1 MSNINHKKIAIDIC
15 LFALSQVA
23 LFYGVKWVLASLD
36 PVGESRKGTKAKS
49 EEVFRRLGIN
59 DKDLDLN
66 EYERVIASEVIH
78 PDDINISFKDIGG
91 LDPIISSLKET
102 VIYPLVYPQ
111 LFTSEASG
119 GLLGAP
125 KGVLLYGP
133 PGTGKTMLA
142 KALAT
147 ESKATFVNLPLS
159 TLTEKYFGESQK
171 LVKALFSFAKK
182 VEPCIVFIDEI
193 DSFLRE
199 RRSGDHEATSMM
211 KAEFMSQWDGLST
224 SKQTRVLILGAT
236 NRPNDID
243 KAILR
248 RMPKRFEVGLPNDEQ
263 RERILRLLLKTASVS
278 PTFSFDL
285 LVRKTSG
292 MSGSD
297 LKELC
302 RTAAMTPVREAIR
315 GIEMSNVQ
323 STSILDVGGIG
334 NGVTGGGSGIEGQD
348 LTIRPLE
355 MHDFFPTEVAIED
368 SNDLE
373 SFGGGALD

>member
-1 MSNINHKKIAIDIC
+1 MSATPLNKTKIIIDVTI
-15 LFALSQVA
+15 FALSQVA
-23 LFYGVKWVLASLD
+23 LYYGVKYALNALD
-36 PVGESRKGTKAKS
+36 PLGTKNKNAKLKS
-49 EEVFRRLGIN
+49 AEMFKRLGIAT
-59 DKDLDLN
+59 KDLDLN
-66 EYERVIASEVIH
+66 EHEQIIASEVVH
-78 PDDINISFKDIGG
+78 PDDINVSFKDIGG

-147 ESKATFVNLPLS
+147 ESRATFINLPLS

-171 LVKALFSFAKK
+171 LVRALFTFARK

-199 RRSGDHEATSMM
+199 RRSADHEATSMM

-224 SKQTRVLILGAT
+224 TKQSRVLIMGAT

-248 RMPKRFEVGLPNDEQ
+248 RMPKRFEIGLPNDEQ
-263 RERILRLLLKTASVS
+263 RDRILRLLLKNVS
-278 PTFSFDL
+278 LSPNFSFQT
-285 LVRKTSG
+285 LVARTSG
-292 MSGSD
+292 LSGSD

-302 RTAAMTPVREAIR
+302 RSAAMTPVREAIR
-315 GIEMSNVQ
+315 GIEMGSVS
-323 STSILDVGGIG
+323 STSLLDGGSMG
-334 NGVTGGGSGIEGQD
+334 QSGVTGPD
-348 LTIRPLE
+348 LSIRPLE
-355 MHDFFPTEVAIED
+355 LSDFFQRSESGLSEASIVD
-368 SNDLE
+368 SINNPDL
-373 SFGGGALD
+373 D

>member
-1 MSNINHKKIAIDIC
+1 MY
-15 LFALSQVA
+15 LGFAKFLI
-23 LFYGVKWVLASLD
+23 FLASQT
-36 PVGESRKGTKAKS
+36 RT
-49 EEVFRRLGIN
+49 I
-59 DKDLDLN
+59 
-66 EYERVIASEVIH
+66 
-78 PDDINISFKDIGG
+78 DIGG

-111 LFTSEASG
+111 LFTSAASG

-147 ESKATFVNLPLS
+147 ESRATFINLPLS
-159 TLTEKYFGESQK
+159 TLTDKYFGESQK

-182 VEPCIVFIDEI
+182 VEPAIVFIDEI
-193 DSFLRE
+193 GNYWINTYSFLRE

-224 SKQTRVLILGAT
+224 SKQQRVLILGAT

-248 RMPKRFEVGLPNDEQ
+248 RMPKRFEVSLPTDEQ
-263 RERILRLLLKTASVS
+263 RERILRLTAG
-278 PTFSFDL
+278 L
-285 LVRKTSG
+285 
-292 MSGSD
+292 SGSD

-302 RTAAMTPVREAIR
+302 RGAAMIPVREAIR
-315 GIEMSNVQ
+315 GIEMGKVN
-323 STSILDVGGIG
+323 STSLLDKSSSSLSV
-334 NGVTGGGSGIEGQD
+334 GIEGGD
-348 LTIRPLE
+348 LKIRPLE
-355 MHDFFPTEVAIED
+355 ITDFFPVDGDTATGENGVFVQEFTVD
-368 SNDLE
+368 K
-373 SFGGGALD
+373 LD

>member
-1 MSNINHKKIAIDIC
+1 MAAPSNINAKKIAVD
-15 LFALSQVA
+15 LALLALSQIA
-23 LFYGVKWVLASLD
+23 LFYGVKWILASLD
-36 PVGESRKGTKAKS
+36 PLGQKNKNAKS
-49 EEVFRRLGIN
+49 RSEQLLKRLGIN
-59 DKDLDLN
+59 HASLDLN
-66 EYERVIASEVIH
+66 EHEQIIASEVIH
-78 PDDINISFKDIGG
+78 PDDIAVSFADIGG

-102 VIYPLVYPQ
+102 VIYPLVYPE
-111 LFTSEASG
+111 LFASEASG
-119 GLLGAP
+119 GLVGAP

-147 ESKATFVNLPLS
+147 ESKATFINLPLS

-224 SKQTRVLILGAT
+224 TKQQRVLILGAT

-248 RMPKRFEVGLPNDEQ
+248 RMPKRFEVGLPNEEQ
-263 RERILRLLLKTASVS
+263 RERILQILLKKAQLAPSFSVPALVARTA
-278 PTFSFDL
+278 
-285 LVRKTSG
+285 G

-302 RTAAMTPVREAIR
+302 RNAAMVPVREAIR
-315 GIEMSNVQ
+315 GMEGTLSASV
-323 STSILDVGGIG
+323 SGGDMK
-334 NGVTGGGSGIEGQD
+334 V
-348 LTIRPLE
+348 RALE
-355 MHDFFPTEVAIED
+355 MRDFAAADADGGPQSAGTGSSVFSIK
-368 SNDLE
+368 DL
-373 SFGGGALD
+373 D

>member
-1 MSNINHKKIAIDIC
+1 MSAAPLNKTKIIIDVTI
-15 LFALSQVA
+15 FALSQVA
-23 LFYGVKWVLASLD
+23 LYYGVKYALNALD
-36 PVGESRKGTKAKS
+36 PLGTKNKNAKLKS
-49 EEVFRRLGIN
+49 TEMFKRLGIVS
-59 DKDLDLN
+59 KDLDLN
-66 EYERVIASEVIH
+66 EHEQIIASEVVH
-78 PDDINISFKDIGG
+78 PDDINVSFKDIGG

-147 ESKATFVNLPLS
+147 ESRATFINLPLS

-171 LVKALFSFAKK
+171 LVRALFTFARK

-199 RRSGDHEATSMM
+199 RRSADHEATSMM

-224 SKQTRVLILGAT
+224 TKQSRVLIMGAT
-236 NRPNDID
+236 NRPDDID

-248 RMPKRFEVGLPNDEQ
+248 RMPKRFEIGLPNTEQ
-263 RERILRLLLKTASVS
+263 RDRILRLLLKNVS
-278 PTFSFDL
+278 LSSHFSFQT
-285 LVRKTSG
+285 LVARTTG
-292 MSGSD
+292 LSGSD

-302 RTAAMTPVREAIR
+302 RSAAMTPVREAIR
-315 GIEMSNVQ
+315 GIEMGSVS
-323 STSILDVGGIG
+323 STSLLDGGNMGQSGVGL
-334 NGVTGGGSGIEGQD
+334 GGAD
-348 LTIRPLE
+348 LFVRPLE
-355 MHDFFPTEVAIED
+355 LSDFFQRNENGVSEASVID
-368 SNDLE
+368 SINNPDL
-373 SFGGGALD
+373 D

>member
-1 MSNINHKKIAIDIC
+1 MSGQINGKKIAIDVC

-23 LFYGVKWVLASLD
+23 LFYGVKWVLSSLD
-36 PVGESRKGTKAKS
+36 PLAAKNKDAKNKADQMFK
-49 EEVFRRLGIN
+49 RLGIN
-59 DKDLDLN
+59 DRDLDLN

-147 ESKATFVNLPLS
+147 ESRATFINLPLS
-159 TLTEKYFGESQK
+159 TLTDKYFGESQK
-171 LVKALFSFAKK
+171 LVKALFSFARK
-182 VEPCIVFIDEI
+182 VEPAIVFIDEI

-211 KAEFMSQWDGLST
+211 KAEFMSQWDGLATAKGS
-224 SKQTRVLILGAT
+224 RVLILGAT

-248 RMPKRFEVGLPNDEQ
+248 RMPKRFEVSLPNDEQ
-263 RERILRLLLKTASVS
+263 RERILRLLLKTVSLSAS
-278 PTFSFDL
+278 FSFPV

-292 MSGSD
+292 LSGSD

-302 RTAAMTPVREAIR
+302 RAAAMIPVREAIR
-315 GIEMSNVQ
+315 GIEMSKVN
-323 STSILDVGGIG
+323 STSLLDVPTSVEQGPGIG
-334 NGVTGGGSGIEGQD
+334 GAD
-348 LTIRPLE
+348 LVIRPLE
-355 MHDFFPTEVAIED
+355 LSDFFPSTSSYGETGVGEEIAGG
-368 SNDLE
+368 DL
-373 SFGGGALD
+373 D

>member
-1 MSNINHKKIAIDIC
+1 MSATPLNKTKIIIDVTI
-15 LFALSQVA
+15 FALSQVA
-23 LFYGVKWVLASLD
+23 LYYGVKYALNALD
-36 PVGESRKGTKAKS
+36 PLGTKNKNAKLKS
-49 EEVFRRLGIN
+49 AEMFKRLGIAT
-59 DKDLDLN
+59 KDLDLN
-66 EYERVIASEVIH
+66 EHEQIIASEVVH
-78 PDDINISFKDIGG
+78 PDDISVSFKDIGG

-147 ESKATFVNLPLS
+147 ESRATFINLPLS

-171 LVKALFSFAKK
+171 LVRALFTFARK

-199 RRSGDHEATSMM
+199 RRSADHEATSMM

-224 SKQTRVLILGAT
+224 TKQSRVLIMGAT

-248 RMPKRFEVGLPNDEQ
+248 RMPKRFEIGLPNDEQ
-263 RERILRLLLKTASVS
+263 RDRILRLLLKNVS
-278 PTFSFDL
+278 LSPNFSFQT
-285 LVRKTSG
+285 LVARTSG
-292 MSGSD
+292 LSGSD

-302 RTAAMTPVREAIR
+302 RSAAMTPVREAIR
-315 GIEMSNVQ
+315 GIEMDSVS
-323 STSILDVGGIG
+323 STSLLDGGSLG
-334 NGVTGGGSGIEGQD
+334 QSGVTGPD
-348 LTIRPLE
+348 LSIRPLE
-355 MHDFFPTEVAIED
+355 LSDFFQRSESGLSEASVVD
-368 SNDLE
+368 SINNPDL
-373 SFGGGALD
+373 D

>member
-1 MSNINHKKIAIDIC
+1 MSSNINGKKIALDIC

-49 EEVFRRLGIN
+49 EEIFKRLGIN

-78 PDDINISFKDIGG
+78 PEDIGISFKDIGG

-224 SKQTRVLILGAT
+224 SKQSRVLILGAT

-278 PTFSFDL
+278 ASFSFPT
-285 LVRKTSG
+285 LVRKTAG
-292 MSGSD
+292 LSGSD

-315 GIEMSNVQ
+315 
-323 STSILDVGGIG
+323 
-334 NGVTGGGSGIEGQD
+334 
-348 LTIRPLE
+348 
-355 MHDFFPTEVAIED
+355 
-368 SNDLE
+368 
-373 SFGGGALD
+373 